1 MIDENN
7 QPTDVL
13 MELTSSIVSA
23 YVSNNSVP
31 VAELPNVIASVYQS
45 MSNIG
50 PKPAPEQPEARKPAI
65 SIKKSVTPDYL
76 VSLED
81 GKQYRTLRRH
91 LSTLGLTP
99 DEYRAKW
106 GLPKDYPMVATAY
119 SQRRS
124 ELAKKLG
131 LGRKPEP
138 EAPAKAK
145 GSARGKAKAKVTV
158 GA

>member
-7 QPTDVL
+7 PPSDLL

-31 VAELPNVIASVYQS
+31 AAELPNVIASVYNS

-50 PKPAPEQPEARKPAI
+50 PKPAPVEPEARKPAI

-81 GKQYRTLRRH
+81 GKQYRALKRH
-91 LSTLGLTP
+91 LAKLGLTP
-99 DEYRAKW
+99 DEYKAKW
-106 GLPKDYPMVATAY
+106 GLPKDYPMVAPAY

-131 LGRKPEP
+131 LGRKADPKKVL
-138 EAPAKAK
+138 AKAK
-145 GSARGKAKAKVTV
+145 ASGKGKAKTTV
-158 GA
+158 DA

>member
-7 QPTDVL
+7 PPTDLL

-31 VAELPNVIASVYQS
+31 VTELPNVIASVYDS
-45 MSNIG
+45 MNNIG
-50 PKPAPEQPEARKPAI
+50 PKPAPVEPEARRPAI

-81 GKQYRTLRRH
+81 GKQYRALKRH
-91 LSTLGLTP
+91 LAKLGLTP

-106 GLPKDYPMVATAY
+106 GLPKDYPMVAPAY

-131 LGRKPEP
+131 LGRKA
-138 EAPAKAK
+138 APKKVLAKTKASGK
-145 GSARGKAKAKVTV
+145 GKAKTTV
-158 GA
+158 EA